1 MTRTVS
7 SASLAI
13 EQIQLRLNTITELGD
28 VVVTLNPA
36 MYVIK
41 GIRDGFLQIQE
52 ADRSFSQ
59 ISDILAKII
68 VESEQAPITEMN
80 GLNGL
85 NEDSTRIVEDDNV
98 TVKRHVKN
106 MFPNFPDT
114 NLVIKRTEASARE
127 NRCIYQLTIIFFEL
141 LFLFLILSDNCNLF
155 LYTI

>member
-1 MTRTVS
+1 MTRAVS

-41 GIRDGFLQIQE
+41 GIRDGFLQIPE

-85 NEDSTRIVEDDNV
+85 NEDSTRIVQDANV
-98 TVKRHVKN
+98 TVELRKKHVSK
-106 MFPNFPDT
+106 FP
-114 NLVIKRTEASARE
+114 
-127 NRCIYQLTIIFFEL
+127 
-141 LFLFLILSDNCNLF
+141 
-155 LYTI
+155 